1 MLSYPHNLTGPLPSS
16 EFFMAAPVL
25 QALLVADQIYQDQA
39 TGKFVICGI
48 FGTIFFIPH
57 ENESAQAAP
66 PNADGA
72 SGNSGDQAASGPSG
86 VQPASQQQMPLNR
99 FLRAGSPSA
108 YVSLTEIH
116 GQRSFELRYVDLNQN
131 NVLFTF
137 EFKVDCRN
145 PLETVQLTLPLPVL
159 PVPHEGVFALELVC
173 EGELLGSHRILT
185 KRQPRA

>member
-1 MLSYPHNLTGPLPSS
+1 
-16 EFFMAAPVL
+16 MAAPVL
-25 QALLVADQIYQDQA
+25 QALLVADQIYQDQT

-57 ENESAQAAP
+57 ENQTQETPSRDAEGHGDNGRGQ
-66 PNADGA
+66 GA
-72 SGNSGDQAASGPSG
+72 SGQSGMQ
-86 VQPASQQQMPLNR
+86 QPAQQQMPLNR

-108 YVSLTEIH
+108 YVSLTEIN

-185 KRQPRA
+185 KRQPST

>member
-1 MLSYPHNLTGPLPSS
+1 
-16 EFFMAAPVL
+16 MAAPVL

-57 ENESAQAAP
+57 ENQSAE
-66 PNADGA
+66 GA
-72 SGNSGDQAASGPSG
+72 SPNPQGGGSDGGSQAPSEQHG
-86 VQPASQQQMPLNR
+86 QQSPGQQQMPLNR

-108 YVSLTEIH
+108 YVSLTEIN

-159 PVPHEGVFALELVC
+159 PVPHEGVFALELLC

-185 KRQPRA
+185 KRQPRT